1 MSLAAGCLIP
11 QPCNIKNIVIQQ
23 TCTEPRKIAYY
34 LKMQYDKDAFYQ
46 RIFASE
52 GGQGQ
57 ISLTFIVATG
67 FEHGNLGQ

>member
-1 MSLAAGCLIP
+1 
-11 QPCNIKNIVIQQ
+11 
-23 TCTEPRKIAYY
+23 
-34 LKMQYDKDAFYQ
+34 MQYDKDAFYQ

-67 FEHGNLGQ
+67 FEHGNLGQWLQMLACVGSRERGTCQSCT